1 MVNAMS
7 SLRCYAKVPGIPE
20 SVPMKV
26 EENGWPTQPPGRS
39 YEKQAEALRLMV
51 RAVHDFRGTYNVVDY
66 RWFNLRDGDTA
77 SPLLFQHFGLLES
90 DYDPKPAF
98 DDYRRL
104 VNELSVRDSAAGGG
118 GSRWRWRS
126 GPLAADAQRPPPL
139 RGLARARD
147 GDRSGPRPGAA
158 RRFPARPPAGGARPP
173 PAAERASSTA
183 RATAA
188 AATCTAS
195 GRACDCA
202 TAGSCVWASATAF
215 ARARR

>member
-7 SLRCYAKVPGIPE
+7 SLRCYAKIPGIPP

-39 YEKQAEALRLMV
+39 YAKQAEVLKLMV

-98 DDYRRL
+98 EEYRRL
-104 VNELSVRDSAAGGG
+104 VHELSVRDSAAGRPRLALALKT
-118 GSRWRWRS
+118 RWRRTRA
-126 GPLAADAQRPPPL
+126 GRRRCA
-139 RGLARARD
+139 RGRV
-147 GDRSGPRPGAA
+147 
-158 RRFPARPPAGGARPP
+158 
-173 PAAERASSTA
+173 
-183 RATAA
+183 RATVAGA
-188 AATCTAS
+188 DRGQGLRAEFLRDRRRL
-195 GRACDCA
+195 GRDR
-202 TAGSCVWASATAF
+202 
-215 ARARR
+215 RAPSRG